1 MNIKQSKKQ
10 LAVIASIIGAGIVL
24 ALLILFVKSNPGA
37 KERAED
43 GHAEASEQKPA
54 VTKETDEH
62 SEEKTAGTTPHAKE
76 EEHTETIKLTDA
88 QIKAA
93 GITLLQAAPAVI
105 HTSITLPGE
114 IRFNE
119 DRTAQVVPLLGGIVQ
134 VVQANIGQAVK
145 KGQVLAVIAST
156 ELSDQRSQLLTAE
169 KRLAVARTTFARE
182 KKLWEEK
189 ISAEQDYIQ
198 ARQAMQEA
206 EIEQNNAQQKLRALG
221 SNRGATSSLNSYELR
236 APFDGMVI
244 EKHISLGQSVKPDS
258 VLFTV
263 SDLTTVWAEVA
274 VPASDLGNVRVG
286 EKVVVKASA
295 FDAKVNGKVAYV
307 GSLLGTQTRTATAR
321 IVLANPNTAWR
332 PGMFV
337 NVDVETSSDQREV
350 PVAVNASGVQT
361 VENKPTVFVR
371 VPGGFTA
378 QPVTLGRADATNVE
392 VNAGLASGREYA
404 AAGSFV
410 IKAELGKSS
419 EGDEH

>member
-10 LAVIASIIGAGIVL
+10 LAVIAAIVAAGIVL
-24 ALLILFVKSNPGA
+24 ALLILFVKT
-37 KERAED
+37 KEAEQD
-43 GHAEASEQKPA
+43 GHVEAAEQKPA
-54 VTKETDEH
+54 VTKKTDEH
-62 SEEKTAGTTPHAKE
+62 SPEKTAVEAPHAKE
-76 EEHTETIKLTDA
+76 EEHVETINLTDA

-93 GITLLQAAPAVI
+93 GIAVLKAAPAVI
-105 HTSITLPGE
+105 HTAVTLPGE

-134 VVQANIGQAVK
+134 AVQANIGQAVK
-145 KGQVLAVIAST
+145 KGQVLALIASR

-169 KRLAVARTTFARE
+169 KRLAVARTTFTRE

-221 SNRGATSSLNSYELR
+221 SNRGAAGNLNSYELR
-236 APFDGMVI
+236 APFDGMVV

-286 EKVVVKASA
+286 ENVVVKASA
-295 FDAKVNGKVAYV
+295 FNAKVNGKVAYV
-307 GSLLGTQTRTATAR
+307 GSLLGAQTRTATAR

-378 QPVTLGRADATNVE
+378 QPVKLGRADATNVE
-392 VNAGLASGREYA
+392 VNAGLTTGQEYA